1 MVLIHLSHRI
11 SRRSELTV
19 DLDIKADL
27 LGRSFR
33 YWRLK
38 KEFPQRK
45 TRSDPVREYNEDGW
59 RRGQT
64 REDSE
69 CVRRGRICRE
79 VGEQAQGCDEEV
91 GR

>member
-11 SRRSELTV
+11 SRRTELTV

-27 LGRSFR
+27 LGRSFSI
-33 YWRLK
+33 LAS
-38 KEFPQRK
+38 KEGIPQRK